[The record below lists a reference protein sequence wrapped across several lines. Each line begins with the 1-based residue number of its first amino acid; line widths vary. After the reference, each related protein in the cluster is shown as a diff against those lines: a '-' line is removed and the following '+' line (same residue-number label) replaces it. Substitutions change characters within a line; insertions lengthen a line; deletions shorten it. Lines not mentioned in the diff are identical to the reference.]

1 MLLGNNSA
9 LTLGAGKQTLWYP
22 IVLAR
27 GSKGNFKEEEYN
39 KMKFGQD
46 TRLMS
51 PHLPKSMEGLFIIT
65 AVGV

>member
-9 LTLGAGKQTLWYP
+9 LTLVWKANNIQCP

-27 GSKGNFKEEEYN
+27 GSKGRFKEEEYN

-51 PHLPKSMEGLFIIT
+51 PHLPRSMEELFIIT